1 MQRAKGEHGFY
12 RLGSDIKS
20 ARKALGISRRELAEA
35 VGIDPRYLANIENS
49 GSLPSL
55 PVFWELVKLCRLPVE
70 LYFYPEA
77 QTASSDRRLRI
88 RQKLDLCPD
97 AFLPVIE
104 GAIDGALNA
113 GSTAAPAGSGDRE

>member
-12 RLGSDIKS
+12 HLGDDIKA
-20 ARKALGISRRELAEA
+20 ARKALGLSRRELAEA

-55 PVFWELVKLCRLPVE
+55 PVLWELVRLCRLPVE

-77 QTASSDRRLRI
+77 PTVSGSQRLRI
-88 RQKLDLCPD
+88 RQKLELCPD
-97 AFLPVIE
+97 CYLSVIE
-104 GAIDGALNA
+104 GAVDAAIRSGSESRPAEADG
-113 GSTAAPAGSGDRE
+113 GE

>member
-20 ARKALGISRRELAEA
+20 ARKALGFSRRELAEA

-55 PVFWELVKLCRLPVE
+55 PVFWELVRLCRLPVE
-70 LYFYPEA
+70 SYFYPET
-77 QTASSDRRLRI
+77 QGSSNSQRLRI
-88 RQKLDLCPD
+88 RQKLELCPEH
-97 AFLPVIE
+97 FLSVIE
-104 GAIDGALNA
+104 GAVDAAVNSGHESGPGEADG
-113 GSTAAPAGSGDRE
+113 EK